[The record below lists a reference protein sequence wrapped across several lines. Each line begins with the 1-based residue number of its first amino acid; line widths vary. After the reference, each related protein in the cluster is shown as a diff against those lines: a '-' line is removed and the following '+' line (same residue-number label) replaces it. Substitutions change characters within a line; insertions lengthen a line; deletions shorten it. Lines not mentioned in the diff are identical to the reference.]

1 MTLTELKYLVALAQE
16 QHFGRAAE
24 KCFVSQP
31 TLSVAIKKLE
41 EELEVAIFER
51 SRSSVTVTPLG
62 ERIVAQAQRVLE
74 EARTIKELASFGKNQ
89 FSSPLKLGAIF
100 TIGPYLFPHLVPQ
113 IHQQAPTMPLYL
125 LENFTAVLRRQL
137 RDGELDA
144 IIVALPFTEPDVVT
158 RPLYD
163 ENFVVVLPLNH
174 PWCKQRVI
182 DPEQLADENLLMLGE
197 GHCFR
202 DQVLAYSPEIARKYN
217 SRLGNMVEG
226 SSLETLKHMVSTGL
240 GISVLP
246 ELAVSNLDYNL
257 VTTRPF
263 RPPAP
268 YRTIALAWRASFPRG
283 KAIDLLISTA
293 RQCRIATHK
302 KPSTL

>member
-41 EELEVAIFER
+41 DELEVAIFER
-51 SRSSVTVTPLG
+51 SRSSVTTTPLG

-74 EARTIKELASFGKNQ
+74 EARAIKELASFGKNQ

-125 LENFTAVLRRQL
+125 LENYTAVLRRQL

-217 SRLGNMVEG
+217 SRLGNMMEG

-263 RPPAP
+263 RSPAP

-283 KAIDLLISTA
+283 KAIDLLINTA
-293 RQCRIATHK
+293 RQCRIANNK
-302 KPSTL
+302 KPSVL

>member
-16 QHFGRAAE
+16 QHFGNAAE

-41 EELEVAIFER
+41 EELGVAIFER
-51 SRSSVTVTPLG
+51 SKSSVTVTPLG

-74 EARTIKELASFGKNQ
+74 ETRTIHELASFGKNQ

-113 IHQQAPTMPLYL
+113 IHQKAPTMPLYL
-125 LENFTAVLRRQL
+125 LENYTANLRRQL
-137 RDGELDA
+137 RDGDLDA

-182 DPEQLADENLLMLGE
+182 EPEQLADENLLMLGE

-202 DQVLAYSPEIARKYN
+202 DQVLSFCPEIARKYN
-217 SRLGNMVEG
+217 SRLGNMLEG

-240 GISVLP
+240 GITVLP

-263 RPPAP
+263 RAPAP
-268 YRTIALAWRASFPRG
+268 YRTIAIAWRASFPRG
-283 KAIDLLISTA
+283 KAIDLLIETA
-293 RQCRIATHK
+293 SQCRIANK
-302 KPSTL
+302 KPSDR

>member
-1 MTLTELKYLVALAQE
+1 ML
-16 QHFGRAAE
+16 F
-24 KCFVSQP
+24 
-31 TLSVAIKKLE
+31 
-41 EELEVAIFER
+41 R
-51 SRSSVTVTPLG
+51 S
-62 ERIVAQAQRVLE
+62 
-74 EARTIKELASFGKNQ
+74 
-89 FSSPLKLGAIF
+89 
-100 TIGPYLFPHLVPQ
+100 
-113 IHQQAPTMPLYL
+113 
-125 LENFTAVLRRQL
+125 
-137 RDGELDA
+137 DA
-144 IIVALPFTEPDVVT
+144 IIVALPFNEPDVVT

-217 SRLGNMVEG
+217 SRLGNMMEG

-263 RPPAP
+263 RSPAP

-283 KAIDLLISTA
+283 KAIDLLINTA
-293 RQCRIATHK
+293 SLCHIANNK
-302 KPSTL
+302 KTSAN